1 VVVGAYANRKEG
13 EVSKQT
19 IDIICRALLAI
30 VAALRKEY
38 DLPEYHNVT
47 IQLTEK
53 DTLTDTPLYKT

>member
-1 VVVGAYANRKEG
+1 M
-13 EVSKQT
+13 SKQT
-19 IDIICRALLAI
+19 VEIICRALLAI

-47 IQLTEK
+47 ITMTEK